1 METEKHIILNKTKF
15 RSIIIIIITI
25 MCILNIVFI
34 LNKTVNTL
42 LLKMTAARHNLLI
55 LELDR
60 VRFEF

>member
-1 METEKHIILNKTKF
+1 
-15 RSIIIIIITI
+15 